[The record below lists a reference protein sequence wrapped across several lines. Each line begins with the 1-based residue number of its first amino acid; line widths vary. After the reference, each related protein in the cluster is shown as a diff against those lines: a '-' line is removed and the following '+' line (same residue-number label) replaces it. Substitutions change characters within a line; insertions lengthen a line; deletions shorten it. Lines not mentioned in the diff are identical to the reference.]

1 MRIIVIGTGLAG
13 LTSALKLREAGHHVD
28 IVTKGWGGLLLSSG
42 TLDVYG
48 WRKDGRP
55 ISEPYAAIDELVDA
69 VPTHP
74 YAAIGTDAVREGVDW
89 LRSTT
94 GLFAEADDHNVLIP
108 TAIGAVRPT
117 LAVQNTMVPALVEDA
132 KKFLVVGIRQF
143 RDFPAAFI
151 ADNLARTPLAKIE
164 ARSVTISVAP
174 RKPEADSTGTT
185 FARAF
190 DGTAGLDGPATRD
203 ALVHELRAHVKDD
216 ETVLLPAILGFSPDA
231 YAEISAELG
240 VPVGEVPVPPPSIPG
255 RRINDLLIQRC
266 RDKRVDISL
275 NAEVVGFEA
284 EGKHV
289 TALKVQ
295 RAGRV
300 TTNKVDAVVYAGGGL
315 ESGAIHRDSY
325 GEIRERVFD
334 LPLAFLDA
342 EDPETTGVTG
352 NVVVDGKDIFGS
364 GVSVNADML
373 ALDGSEPAYDN
384 LYCVGSL
391 IGGARPW
398 SEKSGEGI
406 ALGSAI
412 AATRAILR
420 KKD

>member
-1 MRIIVIGTGLAG
+1 MRIIVIGSGLAG
-13 LTSALKLREAGHHVD
+13 LTAALRLRDAGHHVD

-48 WRKDGRP
+48 WGKDGHP
-55 ISEPYAAIDELVDA
+55 VCDPYAAIADLVAED
-69 VPTHP
+69 PGHP
-74 YAAIGTDAVREGVDW
+74 YAAIGVDAVREGIDW
-89 LRSTT
+89 LCSTT
-94 GLFAEADDHNVLIP
+94 GLFAKAGNNVLIP

-117 LAVQNTMVPALVEDA
+117 AAVQNTMVPSLMEDG

-151 ADNLARTPLAKIE
+151 ADNLARSPLAKVE
-164 ARSVTISVAP
+164 TRAVTISLAP

-203 ALVHELRAHVKDD
+203 ALIHELRAHVHDG
-216 ETVLLPAILGFSPDA
+216 ETVLLPAILGFAPDA
-231 YAEISAELG
+231 YQEISAELG

-255 RRINDLLIQRC
+255 RRINDVLIQLC
-266 RDKRVDISL
+266 RDKRIDISL
-275 NAEVVGFEA
+275 NAEVIGFEA
-284 EGKHV
+284 SGGHV
-289 TALKVQ
+289 TALQVQ

-315 ESGAIHRDSY
+315 ESGSIQRNSY

-334 LPLAFLDA
+334 LPLTFLDA

-352 NVVVDGKDIFGS
+352 SVVVNGKDIFGT
-364 GVSVNADML
+364 GVCVNADML
-373 ALDGSEPAYDN
+373 ALDGDAPAYDN
-384 LYCVGSL
+384 LYCAGSI

-406 ALGSAI
+406 ALGSAV

-420 KKD
+420 RD